1 MYMDMD
7 GLLQTISLIGNGVN
21 NVRKNIGV
29 KIGTFLLM
37 KGLRMLTLLFAI
49 CLISFLLIKNSPIDP
64 IQAYVG
70 ADMLKVGPEQRE
82 KIAEYWG
89 LDQPVMVQ
97 FFSWLSALFAG
108 DLGTSMIFRR
118 PVSEIIGERFLNSLV
133 LMLTAWV
140 LSGVIG
146 FVMGVVSAMKK
157 DTWVDRIIK
166 WYCYTLA
173 STPTFWMGLLML
185 IVFAVWLGWF
195 PIGLGVPVGVLSE
208 DVTLADRI
216 RHLVLPAMTLS
227 ILGVANVALHTRQKL
242 IDVLASDYVLFARAR
257 GERGFILFWRHGLR
271 NVALPAITLQFAAF
285 SELFGGA
292 VLAEQ
297 VFSYPGLGQA
307 TVEAGL
313 RGDVP
318 LLLGLVIFSTIF
330 VFVGN
335 LIADTIYYVVD
346 PRTRESRMI

>member
-1 MYMDMD
+1 
-7 GLLQTISLIGNGVN
+7 
-21 NVRKNIGV
+21 
-29 KIGTFLLM
+29 M
-37 KGLRMLTLLFAI
+37 KGVRMLTLLFAI

-64 IQAYVG
+64 IQAYIG
-70 ADMLKVGPEQRE
+70 ADMMKVGPEQRE
-82 KIAEYWG
+82 KIAAYWG

-97 FFSWLSALFAG
+97 LFNWGSALLSG

-118 PVSEIIGERFLNSLV
+118 PVSEIIGERFLNSLA

-140 LSGVIG
+140 LSGIIG
-146 FVMGVVSAMKK
+146 FAMGVVSAMKK
-157 DTWVDRIIK
+157 DTWIDRIIK

-195 PIGLGVPVGVLSE
+195 PIGLGVPAGVLAG
-208 DVTLADRI
+208 DVTLTDRLQ
-216 RHLVLPAMTLS
+216 HLFLPAMTLS
-227 ILGVANVALHTRQKL
+227 IVGVANVALHTRQKL

-257 GERGFILFWRHGLR
+257 GERGFTLFWRHGLR

-318 LLLGLVIFSTIF
+318 LLLGLVLCSTLF

-335 LIADTIYYVVD
+335 LLADLIYYIVD
-346 PRTRESRMI
+346 PRTREGRSL

>member
-1 MYMDMD
+1 MRKFNGGKL
-7 GLLQTISLIGNGVN
+7 GLFI
-21 NVRKNIGV
+21 
-29 KIGTFLLM
+29 LM
-37 KGLRMLTLLFAI
+37 KGLRMATLLLAI
-49 CLISFLLIKNSPIDP
+49 CFISFLLVKNSPIDP
-64 IQAYVG
+64 IQAYIG

-97 FFSWLSALFAG
+97 FFNWGSAVLAG

-118 PVSEIIGERFLNSLV
+118 PVIEVIGERFFNSLA
-133 LMLTAWV
+133 LMLSAWI
-140 LSGVIG
+140 LSGVVG
-146 FVMGVVSAMKK
+146 FVMGVVAAMKK
-157 DTWVDRIIK
+157 GTWIDRMIK
-166 WYCYTLA
+166 WYCFTLA
-173 STPTFWMGLLML
+173 STPTFWMGLLVLM
-185 IVFAVWLGWF
+185 VFAVWLGWF
-195 PIGLGVPVGVLSE
+195 PIGMGVPAGVLAE
-208 DVTLADRI
+208 DVTLMDRI
-216 RHLVLPAMTLS
+216 QHLILPVLTLS

-242 IDVLASDYVLFARAR
+242 IDVMASDYVLFARAR
-257 GERGFILFWRHGLR
+257 GEKGFVLFWRHGLR

-335 LIADTIYYVVD
+335 LLADLSYRVLD
-346 PRTRESRMI
+346 PRTREVRKI

>member
-1 MYMDMD
+1 MRK
-7 GLLQTISLIGNGVN
+7 SIGG
-21 NVRKNIGV
+21 
-29 KIGTFLLM
+29 KIGLFLLL
-37 KGLRMLTLLFAI
+37 KSLRMATLLIAI
-49 CLISFLLIKNSPIDP
+49 CLISFLLMKNSPIDP
-64 IQAYVG
+64 IQAYIG

-89 LDQPVMVQ
+89 LNQPVMVQ
-97 FFSWLSALFAG
+97 FANWGSAVLSG

-118 PVSEIIGERFLNSLV
+118 PVAEIIGERFLNSLA
-133 LMLTAWV
+133 LMLTAWG
-140 LSGVIG
+140 LSGIIG
-146 FVMGVVSAMKK
+146 FVLGVVSAMKK
-157 DTWVDRIIK
+157 GTWIDRIIK

-195 PIGLGVPVGVLSE
+195 PIGLGVPAGVLAG
-208 DVTLADRI
+208 DVTLLDRI
-216 RHLVLPAMTLS
+216 KHLILPSMTLS

-257 GERGFILFWRHGLR
+257 GESGFLLFWRHGLR

-292 VLAEQ
+292 ILAEQ

-330 VFVGN
+330 VFAGN
-335 LIADTIYYVVD
+335 LIADLIYYVVD

>member
-1 MYMDMD
+1 MRIK
-7 GLLQTISLIGNGVN
+7 TGV
-21 NVRKNIGV
+21 NIGV
-29 KIGTFLLM
+29 FILQ

-49 CLISFLLIKNSPIDP
+49 CLISFLLMKNSPIDP

-70 ADMLKVGPEQRE
+70 ADMMKVGPEQRE

-97 FFSWLSALFAG
+97 FFNWGSALLQG
-108 DLGTSMIFRR
+108 DLGNSMIFRR
-118 PVSEIIGERFLNSLV
+118 PVSEIIGERFVNSLI
-133 LMLTAWV
+133 LMLTAWA
-140 LSGVIG
+140 LSGIIG

-157 DTWVDRIIK
+157 DTWIDRIIK
-166 WYCYTLA
+166 LYCYTLA

-195 PIGLGVPVGVLSE
+195 PIGLGVPAGVLAE
-208 DVTLADRI
+208 DVTLADRLQ
-216 RHLVLPAMTLS
+216 HLLLPALTLS
-227 ILGVANVALHTRQKL
+227 VLGVANVALHTRQKL
-242 IDVLASDYVLFARAR
+242 IDVLESDYVLFARAR
-257 GERGFILFWRHGLR
+257 GEKGFMLFWRHGLR
-271 NVALPAITLQFAAF
+271 NIALPAVTLQFAAF

-318 LLLGLVIFSTIF
+318 LLLGLVLFSTIF
-330 VFVGN
+330 VFAGN
-335 LIADTIYYVVD
+335 LIADLIYYVVD
-346 PRTRESRMI
+346 PRTRESRTV